1 MGDKTATKKISATLK
16 MALLLFALA
25 VFCAM
30 VQGGQ
35 TVAGLLF
42 FAAVVCAV
50 VGGIRARTRP

>member
-1 MGDKTATKKISATLK
+1 MVDKTATKKMSATLK

-25 VFCAM
+25 VFSAL

-42 FAAVVCAV
+42 FAAVVCAI
-50 VGGIRARTRP
+50 VGGIRARSRS